1 MTELLLGLLLTALA
15 LLGFLFNLY
24 IVLALVLTK
33 QVGRTAI
40 KIFTSFLLCS
50 LLSVFLAE
58 LKKADKYKV
67 YNSRAQVLLINFHE
81 FVLNEHCLRFCKG
94 N

>member
-33 QVGRTAI
+33 QVGGRSAI

-58 LKKADKYKV
+58 LKI
-67 YNSRAQVLLINFHE
+67 L
-81 FVLNEHCLRFCKG
+81 
-94 N
+94 